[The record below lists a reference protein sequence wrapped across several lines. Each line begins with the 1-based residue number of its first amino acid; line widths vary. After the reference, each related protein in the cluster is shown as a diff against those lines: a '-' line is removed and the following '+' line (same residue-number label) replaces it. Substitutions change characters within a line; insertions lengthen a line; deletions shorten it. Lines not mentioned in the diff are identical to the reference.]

1 MARGRMIGR
10 ASGLASLIKSGS
22 FSSGIAAILGFWG

>member
-1 MARGRMIGR
+1 MARGRMIER